1 MSELGKEIIDGLTDA
16 IQFMEGNTKGA
27 KVHQV
32 ELDAV
37 DVKAIRTRLGLT
49 QDQMAALLGTSVSGF
64 RKWEQGARQPSGAA
78 RTLLK
83 VMDREPQSVLRALE
97 AV

>member
-16 IQFMEGNTKGA
+16 IQFMEGQTKGA

-32 ELDAV
+32 KLDAV
-37 DVKAIRTRLGLT
+37 DVKAIRVRLGLT
-49 QDQMAALLGTSVSGF
+49 QDQMAQLLGTSVSGF
-64 RKWEQGARQPSGAA
+64 RKWEQGKRQPSGAA

-83 VMDREPQSVLRALE
+83 IMDKEPQSVLRALE